1 MNTPPDCKGC
11 LVPQADECPFL
22 NPRWAW
28 ASELG
33 CTAYADS
40 LYTIADREK
49 ERREYLKSR
58 EDAATSE
65 AER

>member
-1 MNTPPDCKGC
+1 MNTPADCKGC
-11 LVPQADECPFL
+11 LMPAADECPFHSQK
-22 NPRWAW
+22 RAW

-58 EDAATSE
+58 GDEATSE